1 MIRIAPLPLWIGHG
15 GDGYDFIHILEYG
28 IEAVVELA
36 FEEEPWPT
44 RRELIAC
51 RFPLIDGTGNRPE
64 LLVLAVR
71 TVAALLVSDVPTL
84 VCCGSGLSR
93 APAVAAVAMAM
104 KHQEPPEASLKRIS
118 LHHPSDVSPGLWSEL
133 LEILPWA
140 SSPAPLPPRSWTDRD
155 ETSA

>member
-1 MIRIAPLPLWIGHG
+1 MIQISPHPLWIGHG
-15 GDGYDFIHILEYG
+15 GEVYDFIHILEYG

-71 TVAALLVSDVPTL
+71 TVAALLASEVPTL
-84 VCCGSGLSR
+84 ICCGSGLSR
-93 APAVAAVAMAM
+93 APAVAAVALAVA
-104 KHQEPPEASLKRIS
+104 HRQTPEASLKVIT
-118 LHHPSDVSPGLWSEL
+118 LHHHSDVSPGLWAEL
-133 LEILPWA
+133 VAILPRA
-140 SSPAPLPPRSWTDRD
+140 SEVAVAPSRV
-155 ETSA
+155 